1 LFGHHGN
8 PFVQPII
15 IDSAKVFL
23 EDCVKQENCALSV
36 TGAIS
41 KLSASGNLIA
51 MATNLITSASKIPTD
66 AFALVPY
73 CFNRKW
79 LLVDSIGGEECSD
92 ANHCVKLAVHT
103 DLASLQFD
111 PGRYLS
117 GGFVFDP
124 GVYLQF
130 NPHGFFQ
137 STSTFPGDSLMFVTS
152 RFVPSARGA
161 LSSGETNGNQHP
173 LFLHCPAVHS
183 PSFGD
188 GAIETT
194 RCSEFFKAPHL
205 IYHVLFYLVHGGKV
219 YFDGS
224 QVIARSATMA
234 RQIKGEMDTLL
245 SGVFDMQMDSS
256 EAA

>member
-1 LFGHHGN
+1 ML
-8 PFVQPII
+8 
-15 IDSAKVFL
+15 
-23 EDCVKQENCALSV
+23 
-36 TGAIS
+36 
-41 KLSASGNLIA
+41 
-51 MATNLITSASKIPTD
+51 
-66 AFALVPY
+66 
-73 CFNRKW
+73 
-79 LLVDSIGGEECSD
+79 GEECSA

-173 LFLHCPAVHS
+173 LFLHCPEI
-183 PSFGD
+183 PKY
-188 GAIETT
+188 
-194 RCSEFFKAPHL
+194 SEFFKAPHP
-205 IYHVLFYLVHGGKV
+205 IYHVLLYFLHGWKVH
-219 YFDGS
+219 DGDS
-224 QVIARSATMA
+224 QVIARSVFMA
-234 RQIKGEMDTLL
+234 QWIEGEIDALL
-245 SGVFDMQMDSS
+245 SGVYDMQMDSS
-256 EAA
+256 EAAHWENGEPSY